1 MRARLFCRRRPFASK
16 SFPSS
21 AWWLLPTRPFGSL
34 GACITRNMV
43 INSQIANSSDS
54 STQGQQI
61 SSSLAGLFLSFLK
74 LGATA
79 FGGPAMVPYIGKM
92 AVEQKRWLSDQTF
105 RDGVAL
111 CQTIPGATAMQAAAY
126 VGFRA
131 RGVAGAAASF
141 IGFGLP
147 AFLLMVALSALYS
160 RSHSVPWVVSI
171 FSGLQTVVV
180 ALVANATL
188 SFGKTSLKGV
198 RDAVIAAFAAGM
210 FGLGTSPILVISLAA
225 LLGLVLYKSD
235 SLPRLGVSS
244 AGQSSSA
251 RAVLTITLIGGLSF
265 VLLFLFERKLF
276 DLAAIMFRIDLF
288 AFGGGFASVPLM
300 FHEFVEVRAWL
311 DAQTFLNG
319 IALGQIT
326 PGPIVITATFV
337 GYIIYGPMGAVVATA
352 GVFLPSFL
360 ILIGVVPHFDRVR
373 NSIYFTKAIHAIL
386 CSFVGLLFTV
396 TVRFAAN
403 ISWDVP
409 RVALAA
415 AALVALLFKVEIIW
429 IVLVGTLVSVF
440 LL

>member
-1 MRARLFCRRRPFASK
+1 
-16 SFPSS
+16 
-21 AWWLLPTRPFGSL
+21 
-34 GACITRNMV
+34 
-43 INSQIANSSDS
+43 
-54 STQGQQI
+54 
-61 SSSLAGLFLSFLK
+61 
-74 LGATA
+74 
-79 FGGPAMVPYIGKM
+79 MVPYIGKM

-111 CQTIPGATAMQAAAY
+111 CQTIPGATAMQTAAY

-131 RGVAGAAASF
+131 SGVAGAGASF
-141 IGFGLP
+141 IGFGFP
-147 AFLLMVALSALYS
+147 AFLLMVALSALYA

-171 FSGLQTVVV
+171 FSGLQTIVV
-180 ALVANATL
+180 ALVANAAL

-210 FGLGTSPILVISLAA
+210 FGLGTSPILVILLAA

-235 SLPRLGVSS
+235 SLLRLGVSS
-244 AGQSSSA
+244 AGQSTSA
-251 RAVLTITLIGGLSF
+251 AVLTIALIAGLSF

-337 GYIIYGPMGAVVATA
+337 GYMVYGLIGTMVATA

-360 ILIGVVPHFDRVR
+360 IVVGVVPYFDRVR

-386 CSFVGLLFTV
+386 CSFVGLLLTV
-396 TVRFAAN
+396 TIRFASN
-403 ISWDVP
+403 VP
-409 RVALAA
+409 SDITRVALAA
-415 AALVALLFKVEIIW
+415 AAFIALLFKVEIIW
-429 IVLVGTLVSVF
+429 IVLAGTVISVF
-440 LL
+440 ML